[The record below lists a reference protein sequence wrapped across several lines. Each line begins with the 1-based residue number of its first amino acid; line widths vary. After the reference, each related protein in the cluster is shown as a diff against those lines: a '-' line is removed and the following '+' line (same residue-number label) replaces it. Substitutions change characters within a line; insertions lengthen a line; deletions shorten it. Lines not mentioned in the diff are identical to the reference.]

1 LTGSIPSTVVSKS
14 ERLAESM
21 VERCARSFWLGYADA
36 TILKEGE
43 LVSPLVKPG
52 LRIAVSDLLP

>member
-1 LTGSIPSTVVSKS
+1 VVSKS